1 MNQEESQRAA
11 LDHRTAVRVRS
22 FLRAEIIHS
31 HGNSR
36 TECTVRDLSDGG
48 ARVEAPA
55 SVTIPEYFELFIPM
69 RNITRKARMM
79 WRAGNEI
86 GVSFVQERVAP
97 APAPPPPVRTQAE
110 TEIDAEV
117 RLKLLTLEAETA
129 RLRAQL
135 AEMQNVVSI
144 LMKDRAAS

>member
-1 MNQEESQRAA
+1 MNPEEAQRAA
-11 LDHRTAVRVRS
+11 LDHRSTVRVRS

-86 GVSFVQERVAP
+86 GVSFVLERAAP
-97 APAPPPPVRTQAE
+97 APAPPPPPARAQEAE
-110 TEIDAEV
+110 MDAEI

-135 AEMQNVVSI
+135 AEMQNVVAI
-144 LMKDRAAS
+144 LMKERAAS